1 MPTSHLIFGLNSF
14 SDDSIIFSVLLG
26 TWLKRSTVYC
36 AYVKEGVG
44 RIPNFQIAER
54 FFSDNSQIRTVS
66 EGSMGTETSEEDPQI
81 FEIAKGQVR
90 GKTRYRK

>member
-1 MPTSHLIFGLNSF
+1 MPTSHLVFGLNSF
-14 SDDSIIFSVLLG
+14 SDDSLIFSVLLG

-36 AYVKEGVG
+36 AYVREGVG
-44 RIPNFQIAER
+44 RIQNFQIAGL
-54 FFSDNSQIRTVS
+54 FSDNSQIRTVN
-66 EGSMGTETSEEDPQI
+66 EGSMGTQTSEEDPQI

>member
-1 MPTSHLIFGLNSF
+1 M
-14 SDDSIIFSVLLG
+14 
-26 TWLKRSTVYC
+26 YC

-44 RIPNFQIAER
+44 RIPNFPIAER
-54 FFSDNSQIRTVS
+54 LFSNNSQIRTVN
-66 EGSMGTETSEEDPQI
+66 EGSMGTSTETSEEDPQI